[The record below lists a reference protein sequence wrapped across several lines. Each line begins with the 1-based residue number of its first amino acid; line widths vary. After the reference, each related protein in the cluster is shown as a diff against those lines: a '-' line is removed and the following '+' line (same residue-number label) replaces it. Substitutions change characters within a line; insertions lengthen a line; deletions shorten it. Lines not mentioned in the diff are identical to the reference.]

1 MSEIT
6 ITGNAVDTPSLS
18 YTPTGTAV
26 ATLRLART
34 ERYRNNTGQWVNGDA
49 LFVRVTCWRQLAEN
63 VSESV
68 GKGDSVV
75 VQGKLRS
82 RTFDDDR
89 LVVRET
95 GEVAQRQ
102 VFEITADDVSV
113 SLRNAAVKITRS
125 ERSQGA
131 QAEADA
137 QDQAAEGAW
146 QQAS

>member
-6 ITGNAVDTPSLS
+6 ITGNAVEAPTLT

-26 ATLRLART
+26 ASIRLART
-34 ERYRNNTGQWVNGDA
+34 ERFRDAQGQWKDGEPLYINVA
-49 LFVRVTCWRQLAEN
+49 CWRQLAEN
-63 VSESV
+63 VAESV
-68 GKGDSVV
+68 VKGTRLVV
-75 VQGKLRS
+75 SGKLRTRS
-82 RTFDDDR
+82 YTDKR
-89 LVVRET
+89 VSVKET
-95 GEVAQRQ
+95 GEDAERFVT
-102 VFEITADDVSV
+102 EITADDVSV